1 MYHTIA
7 SLFSFLFSQVYFGS
21 TPQLLLTSSTDDLCI
36 PYVYYDRSGCMSA
49 ICQQADRKSTLP
61 QWHQSLSKCWMA
73 FSWFAGRSF
82 FLVAYVALFST
93 EKHYRLSRETSDD
106 NNTSSTCRRCFSTLS
121 IWKEMCIIDS
131 RGVINPLTLIL
142 IRHFMHI
149 CFLSSKTP
157 EQLFSNLT
165 EIWERIH
172 LKWSSQLVLVAFE
185 PTWLIVHRR
194 WSTLPFANCM
204 LLDDSLKSQVKSG
217 ALVFLSFL
225 VFHCIDLSAALNV
238 TTDLYL
244 VGFTDHFDAFYSSSL
259 ISSTSF
265 SCFFMWI
272 CFLPFKRFFS
282 RTLSLTHR
290 LCWPVKRST
299 TRHCLR

>member
-1 MYHTIA
+1 MLDGIFLVRR
-7 SLFSFLFSQVYFGS
+7 SL
-21 TPQLLLTSSTDDLCI
+21 
-36 PYVYYDRSGCMSA
+36 
-49 ICQQADRKSTLP
+49 
-61 QWHQSLSKCWMA
+61 
-73 FSWFAGRSF
+73 F

-204 LLDDSLKSQVKSG
+204 LLDDSLKSQVKKRCSR
-217 ALVFLSFL
+217 L
-225 VFHCIDLSAALNV
+225 
-238 TTDLYL
+238 
-244 VGFTDHFDAFYSSSL
+244 SL
-259 ISSTSF
+259 ILGF
-265 SCFFMWI
+265 SLYRSLCSVKCDHWSIFSWI
-272 CFLPFKRFFS
+272 YRPLRCFLLFVSYFFHFFQ
-282 RTLSLTHR
+282 LL
-290 LCWPVKRST
+290 LYVD
-299 TRHCLR
+299 LLFAL